1 MKLEMYRP
9 YCSWLDVFRINDIVA
24 DEDDFGTSMDADEF
38 HAPEYGC
45 GDRRFFSDEEPQT
58 GVLDK
63 YHITYEEWETIC
75 SKLED
80 MLDWGRC
87 AQCQ

>member
-1 MKLEMYRP
+1 MKLEMGMP
-9 YCSWLDVFRINDIVA
+9 YCSYLKVFRINDIEA
-24 DEDDFGTSMDADEF
+24 DEEDFGASMDADELC
-38 HAPEYGC
+38 APEYGC
-45 GDRRFFSDEEPQT
+45 GDRRFFSNEEPQT

-75 SKLED
+75 NKLEY

-87 AQCQ
+87 ALCQ